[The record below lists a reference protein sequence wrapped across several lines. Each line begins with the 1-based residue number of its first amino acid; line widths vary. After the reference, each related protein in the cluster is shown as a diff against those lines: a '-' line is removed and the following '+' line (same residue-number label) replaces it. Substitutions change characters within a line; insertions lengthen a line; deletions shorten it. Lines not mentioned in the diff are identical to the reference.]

1 LNVFVLL
8 RTTVRNLYI
17 LKFSHLERLWGQ
29 IFCVFG
35 GDFHVLIVKTEA
47 EWLVLFKSVQT
58 AITL

>member
-1 LNVFVLL
+1 M
-8 RTTVRNLYI
+8 

-29 IFCVFG
+29 IFCVLG